1 MTLSTPPTRIPV
13 RHVDIQ
19 ADAGQRI
26 DNFLKRELKKVPRSR
41 VYRMLRRGEVRVNG
55 GRVKPTYRLR
65 VGDVVRI
72 PPVFVAPVS
81 PGAGNLPDVALS
93 RVERA
98 ITFEDDELIVL
109 DKPAGMAVH
118 GGSGISFGV
127 IEALRRLRPTERLE
141 LVHRLDR
148 DTSGCL
154 MVAKSREVLLELH
167 QALRDRTVRKRY
179 AVLVFGTW
187 PKRLRTIRLPLHRY
201 VVASGE
207 RRVRVASAGK
217 PSRTDVQVVAQREQ
231 ATWINAHLFT
241 GRTHQIRVHTFA
253 SGHGVVG
260 DDKYGL
266 PENRKLVEQLKIRR
280 LCLHAEQIILPFR
293 NTTLRFECPIPID
306 FQSAWDSFG
315 VDRS

>member
-1 MTLSTPPTRIPV
+1 MTDKTSHNRIPV

-19 ADAGQRI
+19 EDAGQRI
-26 DNFLKRELKKVPRSR
+26 DNFLKRELKKIPQSR

-55 GRVKPTYRLR
+55 GRVKPTYRLKA
-65 VGDVVRI
+65 GDSVRI
-72 PPVFVAPVS
+72 PPVFMNETS
-81 PGAGNLPDVALS
+81 RGAENLPDAALS

-98 ITFEDDELIVL
+98 IHFENNDLMVL
-109 DKPAGMAVH
+109 DKPAGLAVH
-118 GGSGISFGV
+118 GGSGVSFGI
-127 IEALRRLRPTERLE
+127 IEALRHLRPAQRLE

-179 AVLVFGTW
+179 AVLVFGIW

-207 RRVRVASAGK
+207 RRVRVASEGK
-217 PSRTDVQVVAQREQ
+217 PSRTDIEVVSQREQ
-231 ATWINAHLFT
+231 ATWINAHLHT
-241 GRTHQIRVHTFA
+241 GRTHQIRVHCFA

-266 PENRKLVEQLKIRR
+266 PENRELAARLEVRR

-293 NTTLRFECPIPID
+293 NTTLRFECPIPDD
-306 FQSAWDSFG
+306 FQAAFESLT
-315 VDRS
+315 

>member
-1 MTLSTPPTRIPV
+1 MTFSTSQTRIPV

-26 DNFLKRELKKVPRSR
+26 DNFLKRELKKVPQSR

-55 GRVKPTYRLR
+55 GRVKPTYRLQA
-65 VGDVVRI
+65 GDTVRI
-72 PPVFVAPVS
+72 PPVFVDETSAR
-81 PGAGNLPDVALS
+81 NQLPDAALH
-93 RVERA
+93 RVEAA
-98 ITFEDDELIVL
+98 IIFEDDELMVL
-109 DKPAGMAVH
+109 DKPTGMAVH
-118 GGSGISFGV
+118 GGSGVSFGV

-167 QALRDRTVRKRY
+167 RALRDRVVRKRY

-207 RRVRVASAGK
+207 RRVRVASEGK
-217 PSRTDVQVVAQREQ
+217 PSRTDVQIVTQSERV
-231 ATWINAHLFT
+231 TWINAHLHT
-241 GRTHQIRVHTFA
+241 GRTHQIRVHAFA

-266 PENRKLVEQLKIRR
+266 PENRDLADRLEIRR

-293 NTTLRFECPIPID
+293 DSSLRFECPIPKD
-306 FQSAWDSFG
+306 FREAFDAL
-315 VDRS
+315 RA

>member
-1 MTLSTPPTRIPV
+1 MTLSTSQTRIPV

-19 ADAGQRI
+19 AHAGQRI
-26 DNFLKRELKKVPRSR
+26 DNFLKRELKKVPQSR
-41 VYRMLRRGEVRVNG
+41 IYRMLRRGEVRVNG

-72 PPVFVAPVS
+72 PPVFVAEVS
-81 PGAGNLPDVALS
+81 PGANLPDAALS

-98 ITFEDDELIVL
+98 ITFEDEELMVL

-118 GGSGISFGV
+118 GGSGVSFGV
-127 IEALRRLRPTERLE
+127 IEALRRLRPSERLE

-201 VVASGE
+201 VVATGE
-207 RRVRVASAGK
+207 RRVRVASEGK

-231 ATWINAHLFT
+231 AAWINAHLHT

-260 DDKYGL
+260 DDKYAL
-266 PENRKLVEQLKIRR
+266 PENRAFAEHLKIRR

-293 NTTLRFECPIPID
+293 RTTLRFECPIPAD
-306 FQSAWDSFG
+306 FHSAWEAFC
-315 VDRS
+315 

>member
-1 MTLSTPPTRIPV
+1 EIARIADPAVKAAVEARLAELGGDPKKFADPANHPWLESRDGRRTPIHKV
-13 RHVDIQ
+13 R
-19 ADAGQRI
+19 
-26 DNFLKRELKKVPRSR
+26 
-41 VYRMLRRGEVRVNG
+41 VRVNAQTLTLAPDSPRERNVITG
-55 GRVKPTYRLR
+55 SNHHLEITEVTDKKGRPKWEGAL
-65 VGDVVRI
+65 
-72 PPVFVAPVS
+72 VS
-81 PGAGNLPDVALS
+81 
-93 RVERA
+93 R
-98 ITFEDDELIVL
+98 F
-109 DKPAGMAVH
+109 
-118 GGSGISFGV
+118 
-127 IEALRRLRPTERLE
+127 EALRRLRPTERLE

-266 PENRKLVEQLKIRR
+266 PENRKLAEQLKIRR

-315 VDRS
+315 AHRS